1 MLDKI
6 LLVLLISLIHSDS
19 LEVHIL
25 KKNSNIDISN
35 QKDAVI
41 CVELYEDLKKDDN
54 FYLIFSSKE
63 KGKKMDK
70 TIYYESLDN
79 SCENQKTKDVNY
91 TNLTKDFRYS
101 EDKPNLETE
110 EDGFSYEYKLQKKT
124 GSQKYM
130 LLLYRDFTGN
140 TINIQYNPFAATT
153 ILIIVVVIIVSVI
166 FVIILIIVCI
176 CLCVRKKRQKQTL
189 PQYQVSYV
197 QEPIMPEENTIK

>member
-70 TIYYESLDN
+70 TIYYESLDD

>member
-70 TIYYESLDN
+70 TIYYESLDD

-101 EDKPNLETE
+101 EGKPNLETE

>member
-41 CVELYEDLKKDDN
+41 CVELYEDLKTDDN

-63 KGKKMDK
+63 KGKKMNK
-70 TIYYESLDN
+70 TIYYEPLDD

-91 TNLTKDFRYS
+91 TNLTKDFRCS

-110 EDGFSYEYKLQKKT
+110 EDGFSYEYKLQKKRD
-124 GSQKYM
+124 SQKYM

-176 CLCVRKKRQKQTL
+176 CLCIRKKRQKQTL

>member
-70 TIYYESLDN
+70 TIYYESLDD

-101 EDKPNLETE
+101 EGKPNLETE

-124 GSQKYM
+124 DSQKYM